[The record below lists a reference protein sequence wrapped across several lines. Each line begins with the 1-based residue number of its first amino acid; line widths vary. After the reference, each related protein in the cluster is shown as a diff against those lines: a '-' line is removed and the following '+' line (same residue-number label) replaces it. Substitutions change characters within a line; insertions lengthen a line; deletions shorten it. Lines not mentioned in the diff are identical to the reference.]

1 MKCCT
6 NFKVQPLHPIILKN
20 LQITVCKI
28 TLNMIQKLTVN
39 VTTDDNNEKMK
50 ILIVYLGDWV

>member
-50 ILIVYLGDWV
+50 ILIVY